1 MVVHEIA
8 GVAVAVIVLAG
19 IAVAIL
25 NGGNT
30 ANVLKASTD
39 GFANVVGTAARGGA
53 SA

>member
-30 ANVLKASTD
+30 ADVIKASTD
-39 GFANVVGTAARGGA
+39 GFAGVVGTAARGGKA
-53 SA
+53 S